1 MKLNRLI
8 LLSLSIIAAAAVLT
22 GCSGGRSSGP
32 VGRKSAPT
40 ADDTLRVVTLYGP
53 TSFFI
58 YRGDSLGYDYT
69 LARDFCQ
76 ARGLAMKLTAVKSLK
91 RAIEMV
97 DSGKADLIA
106 YEVPITAHYKELVKA
121 CGPENY
127 TRQVLVQSKR
137 EGRAPITDVTQ
148 LVGQT
153 VYVEAASKYLRRM
166 QNLNEELG
174 GGIDIREISAD
185 TLITEDLIEM
195 VSDGKLPLTVVD
207 SDVAMLNETYYHDLD
222 ISMPLSDEQRQ
233 SWAVGKGNERLARE
247 INEWFA
253 TDEQKQANA
262 ELLKRY
268 FEQSKSFPKVA
279 FNFAKGYIS
288 NYDRLFKTYAPGI
301 GLDWR
306 LLAAQG
312 YVESRFNASAR
323 SWVGARGL
331 MQIMPRTG
339 RGYGQNLKSLGSPNI
354 SVKVATQLLADLDRQ
369 LRKQVP
375 EDKERIK
382 FVLAAYNCGL
392 GHVLDAMRL
401 AEKYGMNP
409 KVWDDNVAKA
419 LLMKMQ
425 KKYYNDDVVR
435 YGYAR
440 GSETVSYV
448 KQIMNFYE
456 HAKRVIPL

>member
-1 MKLNRLI
+1 M
-8 LLSLSIIAAAAVLT
+8 
-22 GCSGGRSSGP
+22 
-32 VGRKSAPT
+32 
-40 ADDTLRVVTLYGP
+40 
-53 TSFFI
+53 
-58 YRGDSLGYDYT
+58 
-69 LARDFCQ
+69 
-76 ARGLAMKLTAVKSLK
+76 
-91 RAIEMV
+91 
-97 DSGKADLIA
+97 
-106 YEVPITAHYKELVKA
+106 
-121 CGPENY
+121 
-127 TRQVLVQSKR
+127 QSKR

-409 KVWDDNVAKA
+409 RVWDDNVAKA

-425 KKYYNDDVVR
+425 KKYYNDNVVR

>member
-1 MKLNRLI
+1 MKLTRLI

-22 GCSGGRSSGP
+22 GCGGGKSSGH

-262 ELLKRY
+262 
-268 FEQSKSFPKVA
+268 
-279 FNFAKGYIS
+279 YIS

-409 KVWDDNVAKA
+409 RVWDDNVAKA

-425 KKYYNDDVVR
+425 KKYYNDNVVR